1 MKQIIDRQSFVIP
14 GAEQWNMTSRHGN
27 TYRIMLW
34 RPDSPAPDE
43 GYPVIYMLDANAC
56 FGAMAEAVRMHA
68 RGPHRLEAAVV
79 VGIGYDTDQPFDTD
93 RRFYDYT
100 IPAYKDEL
108 PERKIAAPW
117 PKSGGAEQFLN
128 FIENEVKPIIE
139 QELPINRRRQ
149 TLFGHSLGG
158 WFALYTMFTHRQSF
172 QFYAAGSPSIWWKNN
187 YIVPVAERIVR
198 SWKAGEQLGQQVG
211 LLLGVGG
218 LEKPTMVDGAKELYE
233 LVSQAGIPDLQVEHY
248 CFAGENHLSVIFPFI
263 VRTVRFILSEITNEE

>member
-1 MKQIIDRQSFVIP
+1 
-14 GAEQWNMTSRHGN
+14 MTSQLGN

-34 RPDSPAPDE
+34 KPDAPAPEE

-100 IPAYKDEL
+100 IQANKDEL
-108 PERKIAAPW
+108 PERKIAVPW
-117 PKSGGAEQFLN
+117 PESGGAEQFLD
-128 FIENEVKPIIE
+128 FIENEVKPSIE
-139 QELPINRRRQ
+139 QELPINRQRQ

-158 WFALYTMFTHRQSF
+158 WFTLYTMFTHSQAF
-172 QFYAAGSPSIWWKNN
+172 QIYAAGSPSVWWKNN
-187 YIVPVAERIVR
+187 HIVPLAKRIVK
-198 SWKAGEQLGQQVG
+198 SWKDDEQMKQQIG
-211 LLLGVGG
+211 LLLGVGS
-218 LEKPTMVDGAKELYE
+218 LEKPTMVEGAKEMYE
-233 LVSQAGIPDLQVEHY
+233 LVAQAGIPGLRAEHC
-248 CFAGENHLSVIFPFI
+248 CFVGENHLSVIYPFI